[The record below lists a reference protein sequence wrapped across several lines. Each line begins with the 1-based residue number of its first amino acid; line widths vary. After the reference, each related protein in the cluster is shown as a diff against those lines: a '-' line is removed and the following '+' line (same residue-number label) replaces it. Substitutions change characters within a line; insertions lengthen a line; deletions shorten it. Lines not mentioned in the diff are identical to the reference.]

1 MTTELT
7 QRSPE
12 WFAARRGRV
21 TGSVA
26 GAILDLAPYMSRAD
40 VMRSMV
46 RSHHGAESEFQ
57 GNIAT
62 EYGVNHEQEA
72 IECFEL
78 DHGMTVVEVG
88 FATKDDWLGASPDGL
103 IGDDAILEVKCPFG
117 KRKDLDPIF
126 KTAKEQP
133 HYYAQMQ
140 LELLC
145 TGRKTAYFYQ
155 WTPHGN
161 DLQMVDFD
169 QGWLDTNLPALRA
182 FYDEYLADLD
192 NPEHLEPLRKE
203 VNSQTT
209 RLLIDEYDQLA
220 EAIDNATERKKEVL
234 ALLVKST
241 NEKDGLIH
249 GRKLT
254 RVDSTG
260 SISYAKI
267 VKEKLKDLDLE
278 PWRGKSSQH
287 WKFS

>member
-1 MTTELT
+1 MTDELI

-40 VMRSMV
+40 VMRAMV
-46 RSHHGAESEFQ
+46 RSHHWAESEFQ

-62 EYGVNHEQEA
+62 EYGTNHEQEA

-78 DHGMTVVEVG
+78 DHGKAVVDVG
-88 FATKDDWLGASPDGL
+88 FAIKDDWLGASPDGL

-117 KRKDLDPIF
+117 KRNDPDPVF
-126 KTAKEQP
+126 KTAQEQP
-133 HYYAQMQ
+133 HYYAQMM

-155 WTPHGN
+155 WTSHGN
-161 DLQMVDFD
+161 DLQMVGFD
-169 QGWLDTNLPALRA
+169 QQWLDANIPDLRE
-182 FYDEYLADLD
+182 FYDEYLTEID
-192 NPEHLEPLRKE
+192 NPKHLEPLRKE
-203 VNSQTT
+203 VNSQPT
-209 RLLIDEYDQLA
+209 RLLVEEYDQLA

-254 RVDSTG
+254 SVSRAG

-278 PWRGKSSQH
+278 PWRGKGSSY